1 MYVLSRNVFCS
12 DQLSFCSLDDV
23 DSAIERKKKKR
34 GKLYAFRSVLLHSAR
49 KDGRTDGRTW
59 RGLRL
64 RCCVQSSIGGS
75 RLRMHRST
83 GKRLLDWTVH
93 SFVRSFSQVRR
104 GLIQYKRPN
113 NVKEPMLWTPRRC
126 CYRAQVLLGFWFW
139 FWCSDHF
146 QFLSSFVW

>member
-1 MYVLSRNVFCS
+1 MYVLSGNVFCS

-23 DSAIERKKKKR
+23 DSAIERKKKKEES
-34 GKLYAFRSVLLHSAR
+34 YMRSGQCYSIQR
-49 KDGRTDGRTW
+49 GRTDGRTW

-139 FWCSDHF
+139 CSDHF